1 MANVPAGE
9 GYLPLGI
16 PHSIGLMAPMALY
29 LNKEQKDGSP
39 CKYSEKHGDVQIAAP
54 QFARLPLFT
63 IENFSL

>member
-1 MANVPAGE
+1 MS
-9 GYLPLGI
+9 LGI

-29 LNKEQKDGSP
+29 LNREQKDGFP
-39 CKYSEKHGDVQIAAP
+39 CKYSEKPGDVQIAAP

>member
-1 MANVPAGE
+1 M
-9 GYLPLGI
+9 GI

-29 LNKEQKDGSP
+29 LNREQKDGFP
-39 CKYSEKHGDVQIAAP
+39 CKYSEKPGDVQIAAP